1 VILAPAGLT
10 FRMHGCVVNAPKDR
24 GLTSIGTGCQG
35 LLVDEC
41 QFLSNEQNLRAQ
53 DRTSVCLNINANDA
67 KIRDNRIVRFGN
79 FAIVHGTGHMFIG
92 NHFFQGDEETPGV
105 RRAGIVFTAINLR
118 AAVTGNYIDNA
129 FIELTNEREADPVF
143 ANQFSFGGLT
153 ITGNTFVVSNMVPS
167 FSFLV
172 ITPHGAGH
180 HIQGLSVTDNVFRTF
195 NGTIE
200 RIDKVDTSFA
210 ALDAGR
216 FRNITVQGNTFNG
229 ITTQVFNPTLVRHAQ
244 ATPAATWTIDPAGT
258 LPFGGRARNVV
269 AVVADGLVT
278 EDGETIHAL
287 PHARGEQGAAR
298 TLVTLGWPEAVYGSA
313 NVTIRA
319 DNP

>member
-1 VILAPAGLT
+1 
-10 FRMHGCVVNAPKDR
+10 
-24 GLTSIGTGCQG
+24 
-35 LLVDEC
+35 
-41 QFLSNEQNLRAQ
+41 
-53 DRTSVCLNINANDA
+53 
-67 KIRDNRIVRFGN
+67 
-79 FAIVHGTGHMFIG
+79 
-92 NHFFQGDEETPGV
+92 
-105 RRAGIVFTAINLR
+105 
-118 AAVTGNYIDNA
+118 VTGNYIDNA

-278 EDGETIHAL
+278 EDGETIHAF
-287 PHARGEQGAAR
+287 PHARGEQGVAR